1 MIRKIYF
8 IISIFLGSLKFILWS
23 NICSIL
29 ENVSPGNVLYLL
41 LEGMFYKGIYFGT
54 KVQFESSVS
63 LLSFC
68 LGFIYYLKWGI
79 KVSYHYWNI
88 VYFFLHKF
96 KYLLDIC
103 TWSDVGYMYI
113 FNCYFLF
120 MNWSFLSLYKYLVSC
135 YSFWIKVCFVS
146 YISIPPF
153 LWLSTCME
161 YLFPS
166 SHLIPW
172 ILNAKMSL
180 L

>member
-8 IISIFLGSLKFILWS
+8 IISIFLCSLTFILWS

-41 LEGMFYKGIYFGT
+41 LEGMFYKCIYFGT

-120 MNWSFLSLYKYLVSC
+120 MNLYFYHYINILFLAIVFELKYVLSHIFLSL
-135 YSFWIKVCFVS
+135 
-146 YISIPPF
+146 PF
-153 LWLSTCME
+153 FGFLLAWNIFFHQVTW
-161 YLFPS
+161 
-166 SHLIPW
+166 SHGY
-172 ILNAKMSL
+172 
-180 L
+180 